1 MKRNMWLLITLL
13 VIASFSLFLVACG
26 GDATEEPDA
35 GIGDDVTEPEPDAEV
50 VEEPDEEVVDEEVVD
65 EEEAPA
71 GTIRVGTWESV
82 DQLSPWNDV
91 IANFEAENPGIDIQ
105 LEAVPQDYGTKL
117 LAQFAAGTAPDI
129 YQVGDGDV
137 ATFVSQGVVEPLDP
151 YISGPDGIDTSI
163 YYPAIAEFGE
173 LEGETMLL
181 TKDYSPLVLYYNI
194 DHFDEAGLD
203 YPTPDWTWDDMLNA
217 AQVLTID
224 GDGNNATSP
233 DFDAG
238 NIERWGI
245 QIPNT
250 WGDVVWLR
258 GLLPLIYQAGGHV
271 IAEDG
276 SATEGYMNSPETVS
290 AVQYYVDLF
299 NEHHVAPTAVDVD
312 SFSGVDM
319 FGTGLVSM
327 AWSGRWPI
335 ADWTAIPDLNFGT
348 MGLPSGPAGEGNA
361 LCWAGF
367 AMYSEGENK
376 EAAWEFM
383 KYIGAGDGAL
393 AFSENALPAVASYS
407 EDLGLAEDEYSGP
420 ILEDLANVQQIPE
433 FYHPRWLACGEANFK
448 EQLERVFLE
457 GISVQEA
464 MDTAAANADACLAED
479 APSG

>member
-1 MKRNMWLLITLL
+1 MKTKRIWWFITLL
-13 VIASFSLFLVACG
+13 LVASLSLFLAACG
-26 GDATEEPDA
+26 GDGATPTSEPAA
-35 GIGDDVTEPEPDAEV
+35 GDGDGEVVDQPGDGDGEV
-50 VEEPDEEVVDEEVVD
+50 VEEPDDGGQELS
-65 EEEAPA
+65 
-71 GTIRVGTWESV
+71 GTLRVGTWESV

-91 IANFEAENPGIDIQ
+91 IANFQAENPGITIQ
-105 LEAVPQDYGTKL
+105 LEAVPQDYGTRL

-129 YQVGDGDV
+129 FQVGDGDV

-151 YISGPDGIDTSI
+151 YINSERGIDTSI

-173 LEGETMLL
+173 LEGEMMLL
-181 TKDYSPLVLYYNI
+181 TKDYSPLVLYYNK
-194 DHFDEAGLD
+194 DHFDEAGLE
-203 YPTPDWTWDDMLNA
+203 YPTPDWTWDDMLSA
-217 AQVLTID
+217 AQALTVD
-224 GDGNNATSP
+224 ESGANATSA
-233 DFDAG
+233 DFDAN
-238 NIERWGI
+238 NIARWGI

-276 SATEGYMNSPETVS
+276 SATQGYMNSPETVS

-299 NEHHVAPTAVDVD
+299 NEHHVAPTSVDVD
-312 SFSGVDM
+312 AFSGVDM
-319 FGTGLVSM
+319 FANGLVSM

-335 ADWTAIPDLNFGT
+335 ADWVDVPDFNFGT

-367 AMYSEGENK
+367 AMYSGGQNK
-376 EAAWEFM
+376 DAAWEFM

-393 AFSENALPAVASYS
+393 AFTANGLPAVAAYS
-407 EDLGLAEDEYSGP
+407 DDLGLAEDEHMGP

-433 FYHPRWLACGEANFK
+433 FYHPRWLACGETNFK

-464 MDTAAANADACLAED
+464 MDTAAERADACLAED
-479 APSG
+479 A